1 MNNIVEVIWEDAW
14 SESAGLR
21 QEAIDNLEPII
32 RRNVGYLTKKD
43 KKVVVLSAGVV
54 EKGSG
59 DSDTFSDNVVIPCG
73 MIKQP
78 IRYLKDNG
86 NI

>member
-1 MNNIVEVIWEDAW
+1 MSNIVEVIWEDAW

-21 QEAIDNLEPII
+21 QEAIDNLEPIM

-59 DSDTFSDNVVIPCG
+59 DSDTFTDNVVIPSG
-73 MIKQP
+73 MIKQIFP
-78 IRYLKDNG
+78 RK
-86 NI
+86 